1 VLTAAIYI
9 SVISALVIV
18 SGIKRVPG
26 IGILLS
32 IILIGIAFWNQ
43 DINFEQM
50 GFSYPD
56 DWTKTIF
63 LGLLLGGILSILALI
78 LFEPIIE
85 KITKKSV
92 DLTICKSIRGNWKSL
107 LLFLAFGWIMG
118 GFIEEILFRGFL
130 MVEINKLLGTGTMCL
145 AINVLLTSL
154 IFGVAHWYQGKSG
167 VLSTGLLGA
176 FLGAIF
182 IWKEF
187 NLWLPI
193 FVHGFINTFGLIF
206 IATGVDRC
214 LRKSI
219 WGSRDNENGT
229 SETPTEHHR

>member
-1 VLTAAIYI
+1 VLTTAIYV
-9 SVISALVIV
+9 SVISALLIV

-43 DINFEQM
+43 DINLEQM

-56 DWTKTIF
+56 DWTKTVF
-63 LGLLLGGILSILALI
+63 LAILLGGVLSILSTI

-85 KITKKSV
+85 KITNKSLDMTMV
-92 DLTICKSIRGNWKSL
+92 ESVRGNWKSL
-107 LLFLAFGWIMG
+107 LIFLAFGWIMG

-130 MVEINKLLGTGTMCL
+130 MVEINKLLGTGNVYL
-145 AINVLLTSL
+145 AINILLTSL
-154 IFGVAHWYQGKSG
+154 MFGIAHWYQGKSG

-182 IWKEF
+182 VWNEF

-193 FVHGFINTFGLIF
+193 FVHGFINTFALIF
-206 IATGVDRC
+206 IATGVDRYV
-214 LRKSI
+214 RKSI
-219 WGSRDNENGT
+219 WGIQDSENET
-229 SETPTEHHR
+229 SETP

>member
-1 VLTAAIYI
+1 MLITAIYV

-26 IGILLS
+26 IGFLLS

-43 DINFEQM
+43 DINLEQM

-63 LGLLLGGILSILALI
+63 LGLLLGGILNILALI

-92 DLTICKSIRGNWKSL
+92 DGTICESVRGNWKSL
-107 LLFLAFGWIMG
+107 LIFLAFGWIMG

-130 MVEINKLLGTGTMCL
+130 MVEINKLLGTGNVYL
-145 AINVLLTSL
+145 AINILLTSL
-154 IFGVAHWYQGKSG
+154 IFGIAHWYQGKSG
-167 VLSTGLLGA
+167 VLTTGLLGA

-182 IWKEF
+182 VWNEF

-206 IATGVDRC
+206 VATGFDRYV
-214 LRKSI
+214 RKSI
-219 WGSRDNENGT
+219 WGIQDSENET
-229 SETPTEHHR
+229 SQPPSEHHR